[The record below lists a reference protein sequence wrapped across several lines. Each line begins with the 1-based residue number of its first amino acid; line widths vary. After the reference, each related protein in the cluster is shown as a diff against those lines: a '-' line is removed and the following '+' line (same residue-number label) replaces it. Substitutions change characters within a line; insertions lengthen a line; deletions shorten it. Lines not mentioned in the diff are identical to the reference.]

1 LGAQDGL
8 NDVAERLDLV
18 RRLIAKACADSHRK
32 AADVDLVCIAKNFN
46 ADTILPVLK
55 RGHRIF
61 GENRV
66 QEAAGKW
73 PALRQQYPDV
83 ELHLVGPLQSNKAEL
98 AVEVFDIIETIDRPK
113 IAEAVAHHM
122 HQKNKNLPCFIQVN
136 TGAEKQ
142 KSGVAVEDLSALIN
156 TCRYDLRLRV
166 EGLMCVPPVD
176 RPVTPHF
183 ALLRRLAMEFGLDKL
198 SMGMSGDFEEA
209 IMLGATHVRVG
220 AAIFGAR

>member
-1 LGAQDGL
+1 MGAQDGL
-8 NDVAERLDLV
+8 DDVAARLEFV
-18 RRLIAKACADSHRK
+18 RTSIAKACADCHRN
-32 AADVDLVCIAKNFN
+32 AADVELVCIAKNFS
-46 ADTILPVLK
+46 ADSILPVLK
-55 RGHRIF
+55 RGQKIF

-66 QEAAGKW
+66 QEAAVKW

-98 AVEVFDIIETIDRPK
+98 AVDTFDIIETIDRPK
-113 IAEAVAHHM
+113 IAEAVAHYLHK
-122 HQKNKNLPCFIQVN
+122 KNKNSACFVQVN

-142 KSGVAVEDLSALIN
+142 KSGVAVEELSALIN
-156 TCRYDLRLRV
+156 TCRHDLRLRI

-183 ALLRRLAMEFGLDKL
+183 ALLHRLAREFGLEKL

-220 AAIFGAR
+220 TAIFGAR